1 MQISSV
7 GLFGRYKDPGVSTT
21 LDALRTHLENR
32 NISVYIGA
40 TTADNITGTR
50 IEESG
55 LDIVA
60 IKRMQ
65 LDQEMARG
73 FYAVHKERPF
83 FSDLVSFMTSGPVV
97 ALVMEGEAAISRWR
111 ELMGPTNSEEAPAGT
126 LRGDFGTDIERN
138 AVHGSDAPETA
149 KLEISYFFNA
159 GEIQALVEAL
169 P

>member
-1 MQISSV
+1 MPESQRTFAIIKPDAV
-7 GLFGRYKDPGVSTT
+7 GKRVAGRII
-21 LDALRTHLENR
+21 A
-32 NISVYIGA
+32 
-40 TTADNITGTR
+40 R

-55 LDIVA
+55 LCIIA
-60 IKRMQ
+60 LKRLQ
-65 LDQEMARG
+65 LDEQTAQG

-83 FSDLVSFMTSGPVV
+83 FGDLVKFMTSGPVV
-97 ALVMEGEAAISRWR
+97 ALVLDGDDAIRRWR
-111 ELMGPTNSEEAPAGT
+111 ELMGPTNSNEAPAGT